1 MSSKTKN
8 NQKLGRTMIRIVIF
22 VTVLISVL
30 VATEKKLPTIPEDS
44 AVLATLGKNNNP
56 YATISSKTIK
66 VFAWNIYK
74 GRKDNW
80 RNDFLKNSAGHDI
93 LLLQEAYLD
102 PAMISVFEHDTPY
115 RFDFAAS
122 FLDYDGDNIFP
133 TGVAIGSLATPKEI
147 AFLRSSG
154 REPVISILAKYDL
167 AFSSKQLMVATIHA
181 LNFVSTDKLEAQLT
195 EVAQVLSTHK
205 GPLIWAGDFNT
216 WSMAKLIVLDKI
228 MARLGMRTVFFN
240 PDIRSRLSGN
250 PLDHIYVRGFE
261 VLSSSVI
268 DAPDGSDHQAL
279 SATLRFR

>member
-154 REPVISILAKYDL
+154 REPVI
-167 AFSSKQLMVATIHA
+167 
-181 LNFVSTDKLEAQLT
+181 
-195 EVAQVLSTHK
+195 
-205 GPLIWAGDFNT
+205 
-216 WSMAKLIVLDKI
+216 
-228 MARLGMRTVFFN
+228 
-240 PDIRSRLSGN
+240 
-250 PLDHIYVRGFE
+250 
-261 VLSSSVI
+261 
-268 DAPDGSDHQAL
+268 
-279 SATLRFR
+279 